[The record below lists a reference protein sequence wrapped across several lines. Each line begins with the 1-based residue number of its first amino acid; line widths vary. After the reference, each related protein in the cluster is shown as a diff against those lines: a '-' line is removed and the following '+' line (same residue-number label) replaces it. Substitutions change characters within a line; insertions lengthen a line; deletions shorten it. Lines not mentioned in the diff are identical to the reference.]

1 MVLSTRS
8 SSDLKPRVS
17 MDDGCSKV
25 RGRSTGGRSKPASW
39 CTVRSA
45 NLPALARLQ
54 ELGLQDGEKCEELT
68 T

>member
-17 MDDGCSKV
+17 MDDGCSNN
-25 RGRSTGGRSKPASW
+25 GDRSTEGRSKLASG
-39 CTVRSA
+39 CIVRPA
-45 NLPALARLQ
+45 NLPALGRLQ